1 MQLKKWGI
9 YLACCLRR
17 NRGHHGGES
26 LVTGAWDRWSH
37 RVSSQEA
44 EREQRV
50 GQAYSVSKPTPSD
63 RLPSM
68 FHHVTSSWSYITF
81 QNSATSRD
89 QVFKYVR
96 LWGTFQMK
104 IITQLLYASCKHTY
118 FVCAWETV
126 LLPSY
131 LLLHLDL
138 TSAVT
143 NSRLLPSSPL
153 HNTPRFF
160 CCCSLNKDK
169 GSLKRHSIGYLWG
182 YWGTERGCQRKA

>member
-17 NRGHHGGES
+17 NRGHHGRES

-63 RLPSM
+63 PLPSM

-118 FVCAWETV
+118 FVCVCERRSCYRATYC
-126 LLPSY
+126 SI
-131 LLLHLDL
+131 L
-138 TSAVT
+138 TSQVMWLTPGFYHPAHFIT
-143 NSRLLPSSPL
+143 HQDFLLFS
-153 HNTPRFF
+153 
-160 CCCSLNKDK
+160 
-169 GSLKRHSIGYLWG
+169 
-182 YWGTERGCQRKA
+182 